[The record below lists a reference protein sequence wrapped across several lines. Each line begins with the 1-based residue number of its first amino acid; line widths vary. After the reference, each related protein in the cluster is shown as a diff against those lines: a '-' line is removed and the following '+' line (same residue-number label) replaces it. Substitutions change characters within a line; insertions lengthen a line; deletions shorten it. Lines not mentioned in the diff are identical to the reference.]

1 MERKLISAAAARELC
16 GGVTDMTFWRW
27 LNTPALDFPKPIKI
41 SGRNYWRESELA
53 AWLDARAE
61 AREVAA

>member
-1 MERKLISAAAARELC
+1 MERKLLSAAAARELC

-27 LNTPALDFPKPIKI
+27 LNNPSLDFPKPVKI
-41 SGRNYWRESELA
+41 SNRNYWREAELL

-61 AREVAA
+61 ARGAA